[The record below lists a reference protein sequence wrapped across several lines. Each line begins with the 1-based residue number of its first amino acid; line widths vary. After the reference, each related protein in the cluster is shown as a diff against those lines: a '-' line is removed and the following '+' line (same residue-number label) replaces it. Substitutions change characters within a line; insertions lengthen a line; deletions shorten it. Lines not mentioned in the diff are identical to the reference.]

1 MITLK
6 LKKVAK
12 AVCTL
17 SLSVAML
24 SPMAHA
30 GGIPTFDGANIAQAV
45 AQVQNQ
51 IKQIENMRNQ
61 LQAVTG
67 NARLG
72 VLLNDPLVA
81 KELAKYTPKGVNL
94 KDLAD
99 GRYDSTLQGIAKRIE
114 AEMKQGNKN
123 QDPKVAVAKA
133 QVMNLAQLEDSMNY
147 LNSLSQQSQRISSQI
162 NMTTDAGSKADLA
175 NTLSANASQIQI
187 AIAQTNIKMKQ
198 MEMLEK
204 QAEKSMMDSIRKKQ
218 NR

>member
-17 SLSVAML
+17 SLSVLML

-30 GGIPTFDGANIAQAV
+30 TGIPVFDGANVAQAV
-45 AQVQNQ
+45 SQIMNQ
-51 IKQIENMRNQ
+51 IKQIESMKNQ

-94 KDLAD
+94 GDLVD
-99 GRYDSTLQGIAKRIE
+99 GKYDKALQQIAKRIE
-114 AEMKQGNKN
+114 ADMKNANKH

-147 LNSLSQQSQRISSQI
+147 LNSLSQQSQRISNQI

-204 QAEKSMMDSIRKKQ
+204 QAEKSMMDNIRKKQ

>member
-1 MITLK
+1 MTLQN
-6 LKKVAK
+6 LKKK
-12 AVCTL
+12 AVAVAL
-17 SLSVAML
+17 SISMIAPVAQ
-24 SPMAHA
+24 A

-94 KDLAD
+94 GDLAD

-123 QDPKVAVAKA
+123 QDPKVTVAKA
-133 QVMNLAQLEDSMNY
+133 QVMTLAQLEDSMNY
-147 LNSLSQQSQRISSQI
+147 LNSLSKQSQRISNQI

-187 AIAQTNIKMKQ
+187 AIAQTNVKLKQ

-204 QAEKSMMDSIRKKQ
+204 QAKQVATQNYGEKMFKRK
-218 NR
+218 